1 MYNLIEYNGNY
12 LKTSKGFWQYYRDEP
27 NDILS
32 NSESFKIKMN
42 ITGKIPAG
50 L

>member
-12 LKTSKGFWQYYRDEP
+12 LKTSKDLWQYYRDEP